1 MESCM
6 ITKKTAYARAALI
19 GNPSDGYYGKTISVI
34 LKNFRAE
41 VAVFESPELK
51 IEPNR
56 SDHSSFKSMADLAE
70 DIRFSGYY
78 GGMRLIKAAI
88 KKFHEYLVS
97 HEVEYTNRNFTIQYD
112 SNIPVRL
119 GLAGSSA
126 IITATILALMEFYEV
141 EIPKPYL
148 PTLVLRVETEEL
160 NIAGGLQDR
169 VVQAYGGCI
178 YMDFNRD
185 HLEEFQ
191 YGVYEEIDTKLLPS
205 LFVAYRQSLSEGTE
219 VTHNRLRERWE
230 RGDKDV
236 RDAMERLGQI
246 TEEFYQA
253 LKQGN
258 ADRMSQLM
266 NENFD
271 VRASICKI
279 SQANWD
285 LINVARNV
293 EASANFTGSGGAIV
307 GIYRNDKM
315 LRQLERAMKEI
326 GAAVIRPVFD

>member
-1 MESCM
+1 M
-6 ITKKTAYARAALI
+6 IVKKTAYARAALV
-19 GNPSDGYYGKTISVI
+19 GNPSDGYFGKTISVI

-41 VAVFESPELK
+41 VAIFESPELK

-56 SDHSSFKSMADLAE
+56 SDHSAFKSMADLAE

-78 GGMRLIKAAI
+78 GGMRLIKAAV

-97 HEVEYTNRNFTIQYD
+97 HEVEYANRNFTVQYD
-112 SNIPVRL
+112 SSIPVRL

-126 IITATILALMEFYEV
+126 IVTATIQALMEFFEV

-148 PTLVLRVETEEL
+148 PTLALRVETEEL
-160 NIAGGLQDR
+160 GIQGGLQDR
-169 VVQAYGGCI
+169 VAQVYGGCV

-191 YGVYEEIDTKLLPS
+191 YGIYEEIDTSLLPP
-205 LFVAYRQSLSEGTE
+205 LYVAYRKVLSEGTE

-230 RGDKDV
+230 RGDSDV
-236 RDAMERLGQI
+236 RQAMERLGEL

-253 LKQGN
+253 LKQG
-258 ADRMSQLM
+258 DVKRMSELM

-271 VRASICKI
+271 VRTGICKI
-279 SQANWD
+279 GQANWN
-285 LINVARNV
+285 LINAARNV

-307 GIYRNDKM
+307 GICRDEKM
-315 LRQLERAMKEI
+315 FRELERAMKEI
-326 GAAVIRPVFD
+326 DAAVIKPIF

>member
-1 MESCM
+1 M
-6 ITKKTAYARAALI
+6 IAKKTAYARAALV
-19 GNPSDGYYGKTISVI
+19 GNPSDGYFGKTISVI

-41 VAVFESPELK
+41 AAAFESPELK

-56 SDHSSFKSMADLAE
+56 SDHATFKSMAELAE

-97 HEVEYTNRNFTIQYD
+97 HEVEYADRNFTIQYD

-141 EIPKPYL
+141 EIPKAYL

-160 NIAGGLQDR
+160 GIQGGLQDR
-169 VVQAYGGCI
+169 VVQVYGGCV
-178 YMDFNRD
+178 YMDFSRD

-191 YGVYEEIDTKLLPS
+191 YGIYEEIDTNLLPP
-205 LFVAYRQSLSEGTE
+205 LYVAYRKALSEGTE

-230 RGDKDV
+230 RGDADV
-236 RDAMERLGQI
+236 RRAMERLGAL

-253 LKQGN
+253 LKQRKVE
-258 ADRMSQLM
+258 RMAELM

-271 VRASICKI
+271 VRAGICKV

-285 LINVARNV
+285 LINAARNV

-307 GIYRNDKM
+307 GICRDEKM
-315 LRQLERAMKEI
+315 FRELERAMKEI
-326 GAAVIRPVFD
+326 DAAVIRPVF